1 MYSASTKM
9 CHNGN
14 SAVGDA
20 NISRTVID
28 HEMLFVGDAL
38 IPTDAGILDNYRV
51 KRQLL
56 HSW

>member
-1 MYSASTKM
+1 MYLQGLNFDIALEAFFAT
-9 CHNGN
+9 
-14 SAVGDA
+14 
-20 NISRTVID
+20 RTVID